1 MINFIPGLYYSC
13 SFKSAINDPAAL
25 KKMKSLKEKRKYSRY
40 QCLVPVEGKEGSPFD
55 STQTIDI
62 SRDGIGFVSHRA
74 IPINEKIVVEIA
86 LTPTSEPILVL
97 GVIKWVRKLSDADQ
111 YRVGMTFLEVLS
123 GSQSRLNKYL
133 RSEYLTEE

>member
-1 MINFIPGLYYSC
+1 
-13 SFKSAINDPAAL
+13 
-25 KKMKSLKEKRKYSRY
+25 MKSTKEKRKYNRY
-40 QCLVPVEGKEGSPFD
+40 QCLVPVEGKEGSSFD

-62 SRDGIGFVSHRA
+62 SRDGIGFISHRA
-74 IPINEKIVVEIA
+74 IPLNEKIVVEIA

-97 GVIKWVRKLSDADQ
+97 GVIKWVRKLSDSDQ

-133 RSEYLTEE
+133 RSVYLTTED